1 MQLRVI
7 DTIEEF
13 KAIESAWE
21 ALWKQSSSTVFQ
33 AYSINIEAYMQL
45 LYQNTLQLIL
55 LEEKKSL
62 KAIFPCYIDANKTL
76 RFINDDHFDFC
87 GPIISE
93 GAVSNKL
100 FKLFAKFIQENKK
113 VTQVHFKNLFNT
125 EISSLLNYHFKKRK
139 SLFSEVQHCLI
150 DDFKE
155 WGQLTS
161 SEKSEL
167 KRIKNK
173 FSEATTIKLT
183 AFPKKGL
190 ESLMSLMVK
199 QGLRKQNFYNKS
211 FIHWMESIFKKGL
224 MEVWRFEQDGQ
235 LLSLSCHLV
244 TKDSRIVW
252 IDFYDPKPY
261 ANIAHYICFLEN
273 LEEKPISLGRGTYSY
288 KMNNFNAMPVD
299 LYSFYYSKSSL
310 AFFISEIKRACKS
323 YIKSFIN

>member
-125 EISSLLNYHFKKRK
+125 ETSSLLNYHFKKRK

-167 KRIKNK
+167 KELK
-173 FSEATTIKLT
+173 T
-183 AFPKKGL
+183 
-190 ESLMSLMVK
+190 
-199 QGLRKQNFYNKS
+199 NFQKP
-211 FIHWMESIFKKGL
+211 
-224 MEVWRFEQDGQ
+224 Q
-235 LLSLSCHLV
+235 LL
-244 TKDSRIVW
+244 
-252 IDFYDPKPY
+252 
-261 ANIAHYICFLEN
+261 N
-273 LEEKPISLGRGTYSY
+273 
-288 KMNNFNAMPVD
+288 
-299 LYSFYYSKSSL
+299 
-310 AFFISEIKRACKS
+310 
-323 YIKSFIN
+323 